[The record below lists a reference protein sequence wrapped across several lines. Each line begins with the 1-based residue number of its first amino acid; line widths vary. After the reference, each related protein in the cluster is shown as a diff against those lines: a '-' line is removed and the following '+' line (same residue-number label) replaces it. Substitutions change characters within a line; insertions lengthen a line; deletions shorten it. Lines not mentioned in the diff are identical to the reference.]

1 MIRRRTGDDGVIATH
16 MAITVAFALFA
27 VTQLT
32 RTTVAAQEIE
42 TRVGDIVG
50 SVDSI
55 DMETMPVAVLDET
68 GRITDEILSSAM
80 PLEGRTV
87 EITETALLIDTN
99 AKDILGSANTINDTA
114 RAVNGNV
121 KGINSSVRQIN
132 SSVREIG
139 STAGA
144 INANAAGI
152 LGSFQRLSPVVVAI
166 NDGVMGINQ
175 RADAV
180 IKLTG
185 SIKGD
190 TGNILAEVPGIN
202 ANARGIC
209 RSTLIMGGAGCN

>member
-114 RAVNGNV
+114 KAINGNV

-152 LGSFQRLSPVVVAI
+152 LGSFQRLSPVVVGI

-180 IKLTG
+180 IKLSG
-185 SIKGD
+185 NIKDD

-209 RSTLIMGGAGCN
+209 RSILIMGGSSCN